1 MPDNPSVPAVLY
13 AAKST
18 EDKRG
23 SIPDQLTRTRAFTEG
38 NGWRIADEFFDEG
51 FSAYSGNRGPDLEK
65 AKALAIAL
73 AGEHGA
79 CNFVAL
85 HSDRVARGAGDE
97 PGAAD
102 HLVEVVAHLR
112 RHNVK
117 LRTVE
122 DDLYDDDRISLLMAA
137 VMGQRNT
144 EDSRRKSESVAAGFR
159 RRAKERGLHS
169 GPAPYGYEY
178 AADESGL
185 VVVPVEA
192 GVVGRIFREYVA
204 GRSMSGIARGLFQ
217 DGVKTKK
224 GAHWRQ
230 AQVSG
235 FLRNP
240 VYIGKVK
247 YKDELFDG
255 AHDPIVDPELWRD
268 AQQLLE
274 AMPVRP
280 GRPPVEKRHLFTGGF
295 LRCANCDDP
304 MVPCARPNRNY
315 EFYECSGR
323 IHGCKTGA
331 IRRRDIDEAVFS
343 YFEQVALDVGATR
356 DQLATA
362 MSQKVGEATTML
374 AAAEEEAQDASN
386 RLAKVKR
393 DYTHG
398 ELTAA
403 EWRELKADLEP
414 ESEAAKSQVKRLLG
428 QVEAARSSAAIGDA
442 EQAVIE
448 QLARIRAA
456 IAGDVNSAAD
466 LDALRALL
474 RRLFDRFLFHP
485 EPAAVAHVELIEER
499 YWIEPVISKR
509 AIEGYDDGIEP
520 ILSRKPLEQAVN
532 NYAQGSGWL

>member
-1 MPDNPSVPAVLY
+1 
-13 AAKST
+13 
-18 EDKRG
+18 
-23 SIPDQLTRTRAFTEG
+23 
-38 NGWRIADEFFDEG
+38 
-51 FSAYSGNRGPDLEK
+51 
-65 AKALAIAL
+65 
-73 AGEHGA
+73 
-79 CNFVAL
+79 
-85 HSDRVARGAGDE
+85 
-97 PGAAD
+97 
-102 HLVEVVAHLR
+102 
-112 RHNVK
+112 
-117 LRTVE
+117 
-122 DDLYDDDRISLLMAA
+122 
-137 VMGQRNT
+137 
-144 EDSRRKSESVAAGFR
+144 
-159 RRAKERGLHS
+159 
-169 GPAPYGYEY
+169 
-178 AADESGL
+178 
-185 VVVPVEA
+185 
-192 GVVGRIFREYVA
+192 
-204 GRSMSGIARGLFQ
+204 MSGIARGLFQ